1 MKLTSVKYLIGN
13 GFKNI
18 WLNKLMSLASIGV
31 LVACMSVIG
40 LAMALS
46 FNVDHALSGL
56 EQENVV
62 LVFFDDRNSAL
73 YSESGTSPDG
83 TYNEITEDD
92 YSVHSFEDAILLC
105 SEIEKL
111 DNIASVKYVS
121 SDDAL
126 LTTMESMSESDAKFY
141 NVLFDSDDYGNPM
154 PCGARVTFQ
163 NLENFDETIKSIEA
177 VDGVDSTYSS
187 KNIAERITLI
197 KRAIGIIGFWIVA
210 VLLIISLMI
219 VSNTIRVTMYN
230 RKLEISIMK
239 AVGATD
245 SFVRLPFM
253 IEGVTIGLLSSIVT
267 VVICYFVYKAVD
279 GTIMNKL
286 GIVSL
291 IPFAD
296 FFWILFG
303 IFAGIGCFAGLFSSA
318 FMINK
323 YLRKEGSEFRAL

>member
-46 FNVDHALSGL
+46 FNVDYALSNL

-73 YSESGTSPDG
+73 YSNSGNSVDG

-92 YSVHSFEDAILLC
+92 YTIHSFEDAIILC
-105 SEIEKL
+105 SELEKL

-126 LTTMESMSESDAKFY
+126 LTTMESMSKEDAEYY
-141 NVLFDSDDYGNPM
+141 NILFESDDYGNPM
-154 PCGARVTFQ
+154 PCGARVTFKS
-163 NLENFDETIKSIEA
+163 LENFDETLKSIEETK
-177 VDGVDSTYSS
+177 GVDSTYSS

-197 KRAIGIIGFWIVA
+197 KRAIGIVGFWIVA

-253 IEGVTIGLLSSIVT
+253 IEGVTIGLISSFVT
-267 VVICYFVYKAVD
+267 VVICYFVYNAVE
-279 GTIMNKL
+279 GTIMNNL
-286 GIVSL
+286 GIISL
-291 IPFAD
+291 IPFMD